1 MGSPLAPIFA
11 NLFMGHHEEQW
22 LECYLGKKPLL
33 YWRYVDDIFCVFER
47 KEQVIDFH
55 DYIDSRHPNIKF
67 TFEEHIEGR
76 LPFLDILIEA
86 NENIVKTSVFQK
98 PTYTGL
104 LTNFVR

>member
-1 MGSPLAPIFA
+1 M
-11 NLFMGHHEEQW
+11 
-22 LECYLGKKPLL
+22 
-33 YWRYVDDIFCVFER
+33 FER
-47 KEQVIDFH
+47 KEQAIDFH